1 MEPIPPSFLPLFLQS
16 YQFQWMSTSFFCLV
30 SSIKFVSSLDSV
42 PQYILQSCLW
52 DLSPFPHSHYEHPSL
67 ALHTILASILADVV
81 HCPTSSMSG
90 PRPDQARYCREHLGR
105 QGWRVHQVKQ
115 ASSEKASQSE
125 VGTRSF
131 KAQNCKLNRTLTDGA
146 KQHSVWAA
154 AFSGCV
160 WPRVFSVHER
170 HNKRTNISITLCIY
184 LERMIWL
191 SFVFHGQ
198 VIQNTQGYGLLEMG

>member
-1 MEPIPPSFLPLFLQS
+1 MNVNIILLPGLFYKICVIFRFCPSVYIAIL
-16 YQFQWMSTSFFCLV
+16 
-30 SSIKFVSSLDSV
+30 SLGF
-42 PQYILQSCLW
+42 IT
-52 DLSPFPHSHYEHPSL
+52 FPHSHYEHPSL

-131 KAQNCKLNRTLTDGA
+131 KAQNCKLNRMLTDGA

-160 WPRVFSVHER
+160 WPWVFSVHER
-170 HNKRTNISITLCIY
+170 HNKRTNISITLCIC
-184 LERMIWL
+184 LESMI
-191 SFVFHGQ
+191 
-198 VIQNTQGYGLLEMG
+198 